1 MTIKK
6 AQRLN
11 KSEIDQLEKLL
22 GQLRGLHV
30 EVSALSK
37 KSPNDGVNE
46 FKLRLVNGILLASN
60 SFLGDSY
67 RPFSDFE
74 VFDLDKVP
82 SNSDVTFVIT
92 QYIEAAERFRSDN
105 VVLRNGFWQYNLPEG
120 EEVIRTVSPLRM
132 KSRD

>member
-11 KSEIDQLEKLL
+11 KLAIDQLEKLL

-46 FKLRLVNGILLASN
+46 F
-60 SFLGDSY
+60 LGDH
-67 RPFSDFE
+67 P
-74 VFDLDKVP
+74 K
-82 SNSDVTFVIT
+82 
-92 QYIEAAERFRSDN
+92 AAIDDQ
-105 VVLRNGFWQYNLPEG
+105 V
-120 EEVIRTVSPLRM
+120 
-132 KSRD
+132 KSGHREKA